1 MNKQPT
7 LSRRDF
13 LKVASVTGVGLVIEV
28 YLAGCRG
35 GRPTQRPSATP
46 TAVPTATQAA
56 STPANHPTQEPVA
69 TPTNLLPEGSATPIA
84 KPTAVQATST
94 PTNLNAVSPSLYLM
108 IGKDGLVTVT
118 VPRSEMGQGTRT
130 ALAMIVAE
138 ELCADWSTV
147 RIEQAPGDSA
157 YGDQATGGS
166 ASIQDFYSALR
177 RAGGVG
183 RELMLQAAAETWGVD
198 EAECFAEHNQV
209 VHQTTGDRLAYADL
223 VEKAGQMKVPS
234 SFDVQLK
241 NPADFSIIGTNIGR
255 YDNPQIV
262 TGKAVYGIDVRLPGM
277 LFATVARSPVLG
289 GKLAKFD
296 ATKTEKVNG
305 VRQVVQIDCGVAVV
319 AENSWAAMQGKNALD
334 LTWNDSANADLSSAQ
349 VEADL
354 LSKANASPAAQGE
367 LVGVYTFPYF
377 GHMTMEPMNCT
388 ADVRADRCEVWVPTQ
403 NPQALLG
410 RIARLAGVSQQA
422 VRVNVTLVGGGFG
435 RRLETSPHNTIP
447 PETDYTSQAVQIS
460 KAVGAP
466 VQVVWTREDDLRYDL
481 FHPISVIRV
490 SAKLDDLNSLRTQ
503 KFESSVNV
511 PAGYWRSVTNP
522 PEAFAHECF
531 LDEYAAATGTDPLEL
546 RRKLLSARDRAVV
559 ELAAEKAGWGASL
572 PKGSGRGLAFH
583 STWGVTGVAEVVEVS
598 VDGDGNLRVPRVVC
612 AIDCGL
618 AVNPDMV
625 IAQVESGVIFG
636 LTATLKENITIEKG
650 KVQQSN
656 FSNYPILRFDE
667 MPKIEVYIVPS
678 DKGPS
683 GVGEM
688 ANPPVAPAVANAV
701 YAAIGKR
708 IRRIPIRKE
717 DLMG

>member
-1 MNKQPT
+1 MNRRPT

-28 YLAGCRG
+28 YLSGCGG

-46 TAVPTATQAA
+46 T
-56 STPANHPTQEPVA
+56 S
-69 TPTNLLPEGSATPIA
+69 LPLEGSATP
-84 KPTAVQATST
+84 TAALATST
-94 PTNLNAVSPSLYLM
+94 PANLNSVSPSLYLK

-147 RIEQAPGDSA
+147 RIEQAPGNAA
-157 YGDQATGGS
+157 YGDQSTGGS
-166 ASIQDFYSALR
+166 TSIQVFYSILR
-177 RAGGVG
+177 KAGGVG
-183 RELMLQAAAETWGVD
+183 RDLMLQAAAETWGVD
-198 EAECFAEHNQV
+198 KSECFAEHNEV
-209 VHQTTGDRLAYADL
+209 VHKTTGERLAYADL

-234 SFDVQLK
+234 SSEVQLK
-241 NPADFSIIGTNIGR
+241 NPAEFSIIGTNIGR

-262 TGKAVYGIDVRLPGM
+262 TGQAVYGMDVRLPGM

-289 GKLAKFD
+289 GKLVKFD
-296 ATKTEKVNG
+296 AAKAEKVSG

-319 AENSWAAMQGKNALD
+319 AENSWAAMQGRNALE
-334 LTWNDSANADLSSAQ
+334 LTWEDGANANLSSAQ

-354 LSKANASPAAQGE
+354 LKRANAPTAAQGE

-403 NPQALLG
+403 SPQTLLMQ
-410 RIARLAGVSQQA
+410 IAQLADVPQKT

-435 RRLETSPHNTIP
+435 RRLEMSPSNVVP

-466 VQVVWTREDDLRYDL
+466 VQVVWTREDDLRHDL
-481 FHPISVIRV
+481 FHPISVTRV
-490 SAKLDDLNSLRTQ
+490 KAKLDDINSLRQQ
-503 KFESSVNV
+503 KYEPAENV
-511 PAGYWRSVTNP
+511 PSGYWRSVTNP

-531 LDEYAAATGTDPLEL
+531 LDEYAAATGTDPIEL
-546 RRKLLSARDRAVV
+546 RRKILSARDLAVV
-559 ELAAEKAGWGASL
+559 KLAAEKAGWGQAL
-572 PKGSGRGLAFH
+572 PEGSGRGLAFH
-583 STWGVTGVAEVVEVS
+583 STWGVTGVAEVAEVS
-598 VDGDGNLRVPRVVC
+598 VDGEGRLRVTRVVC

-625 IAQVESGVIFG
+625 VAQVESGVIFG
-636 LTATLKENITIEKG
+636 LTATLKEHISIEKG
-650 KVQQSN
+650 RVQQSN
-656 FSNYPILRFDE
+656 FNNYPILRFDE

-678 DKGPS
+678 DQAPS

-708 IRRIPIRKE
+708 IRRIPIRME
-717 DLMG
+717 DLTG

>member
-1 MNKQPT
+1 MNRRST

-28 YLAGCRG
+28 YLSGCGG

-46 TAVPTATQAA
+46 TALP
-56 STPANHPTQEPVA
+56 
-69 TPTNLLPEGSATPIA
+69 PEGSATPTS
-84 KPTAVQATST
+84 KPTMAQATST
-94 PTNLNAVSPSLYLM
+94 PSDLNSVSPSLYLK

-118 VPRSEMGQGTRT
+118 VPRSELGQGTRT

-147 RIEQAPGDSA
+147 RIEQAPGDAA
-157 YGDQATGGS
+157 YGDQTTGGS
-166 ASIQDFYSALR
+166 TSIQVFYAILR
-177 RAGGVG
+177 KAGGVG
-183 RELMLQAAAETWGVD
+183 RELMVLAAAETWGVGKS
-198 EAECFAEHNQV
+198 ECFAEHNEV
-209 VHQTTGDRLAYADL
+209 VNQTTGERLAYADL

-234 SFDVQLK
+234 SSEVQLK
-241 NPADFSIIGTNIGR
+241 NPAEFSIIGTNIGR

-262 TGKAVYGIDVRLPGM
+262 TGKAVYGMDVRLPGM

-289 GKLAKFD
+289 GKLVKFD
-296 ATKTEKVNG
+296 AAKAEKVSG
-305 VRQVVQIDCGVAVV
+305 VRQVVEIDCGVAVV
-319 AENSWAAMQGKNALD
+319 AENTWTAMQGRNALE
-334 LTWNDSANADLSSAQ
+334 LTWEDGANANLSSAQ

-354 LSKANASPAAQGE
+354 LGKANTSAAAQGE

-403 NPQALLG
+403 SPQTLLG
-410 RIARLAGVSQQA
+410 RIARLADVPQKA

-435 RRLETSPHNTIP
+435 RRLEMSPRNVVP
-447 PETDYTSQAVQIS
+447 PETDYASQAVQIS

-466 VQVVWTREDDLRYDL
+466 VQVVWTREDDLRHDL
-481 FHPISVIRV
+481 FHPISVTWV
-490 SAKLDDLNSLRTQ
+490 SARLDDPNSLRMQ
-503 KFESSVNV
+503 KYESAVNV

-531 LDEYAAATGTDPLEL
+531 LDEYAAATGTDPLDL
-546 RRKLLSARDRAVV
+546 RRKILSARDLAVV
-559 ELAAEKAGWGASL
+559 ELAAEKAGWGEAL

-583 STWGVTGVAEVVEVS
+583 STWGVTGVAEVAEVR
-598 VDGDGNLRVPRVVC
+598 VDGEGNLRVPRVVC

-625 IAQVESGVIFG
+625 VAQVESGVIFG
-636 LTATLKENITIEKG
+636 LTATLKEHITIEKG
-650 KVQQSN
+650 RVQQSN

-667 MPKIEVYIVPS
+667 MPRIEVYIVPS
-678 DKGPS
+678 DKAPS

-688 ANPPVAPAVANAV
+688 ANPPLAPAVANAV
-701 YAAIGKR
+701 YAAMGKR

-717 DLMG
+717 DLTG

>member
-1 MNKQPT
+1 MNRQPM

-13 LKVASVTGVGLVIEV
+13 LKVVSITGVGLVIEV
-28 YLAGCRG
+28 YLAGCSD
-35 GRPTQRPSATP
+35 RPTQRPTFTPTVFTPEVSPTPTAIPTEASATP
-46 TAVPTATQAA
+46 TV
-56 STPANHPTQEPVA
+56 
-69 TPTNLLPEGSATPIA
+69 
-84 KPTAVQATST
+84 KPTAVPPTST
-94 PTNLNAVSPSLYLM
+94 PTDLNSVSPSLYLK
-108 IGKDGLVTVT
+108 IGKDGLVTIT
-118 VPRSEMGQGTRT
+118 VPRSELGQGTRT

-147 RIEQAPGDSA
+147 RIEQAIGDVA
-157 YGDQATGGS
+157 YGDQNTGGS
-166 ASIQDFYSALR
+166 TSIQVFYSILR
-177 RAGGVG
+177 TAGGVG
-183 RELMLQAAAETWGVD
+183 RDLMLQAAAETWGVD
-198 EAECFAEHNQV
+198 KSECFAEHNTV
-209 VHQTTGDRLAYADL
+209 VHQASGKRLAYADL

-234 SFDVQLK
+234 SSEVQLK
-241 NPADFSIIGTNIGR
+241 DPAEFSIIGTNIGR

-277 LFATVARSPVLG
+277 LFATVARPPVLG
-289 GKLAKFD
+289 GKLVKFD
-296 ATKTEKVNG
+296 AAKAEKVSG

-319 AENSWAAMQGKNALD
+319 AENSWAAMQGRNALE
-334 LTWNDSANADLSSAQ
+334 LTWEDGANGNLSSAQ
-349 VEADL
+349 VETDL
-354 LSKANASPAAQGE
+354 LNMANASAAAQDE

-403 NPQALLG
+403 SPQSLLG
-410 RIARLAGVSQQA
+410 RIANLADVSLSA

-435 RRLETSPHNTIP
+435 RRLEAGLSSGVP

-466 VQVVWTREDDLRYDL
+466 VQVVWTREDDLQHDL
-481 FHPISVIRV
+481 FHPISVTRV
-490 SAKLDDLNSLRTQ
+490 SAKLDDPFSLRAE
-503 KFESSVNV
+503 KFESYVRV
-511 PAGYWRSVTNP
+511 PTGYWRSVTNP

-531 LDEYAAATGTDPLEL
+531 LDEYAAATGTEPLEL
-546 RRKLLSARDRAVV
+546 RRKILSSRDLAVV
-559 ELAAEKAGWGASL
+559 ELAAEKAGWGQAL

-598 VDGDGNLRVPRVVC
+598 VDGAGNLRVPRVVC

-625 IAQVESGVIFG
+625 VAQVESGVIFG
-636 LTATLKENITIEKG
+636 LTATLKENIIIEKG
-650 KVQQSN
+650 RVQQSN
-656 FSNYPILRFDE
+656 FNNYPILRFDE
-667 MPKIEVYIVPS
+667 MPRIEVYLVPS
-678 DKGPS
+678 DQAPS

-688 ANPPVAPAVANAV
+688 ANPPLAPAVANAV

-717 DLMG
+717 DLTG